1 MKKITIK
8 NRKEFFDELP
18 IAMNK
23 IIVKNQEEFD
33 KLPNEFRNY
42 TEIQVRGNLDRI
54 DRTFINAEISL
65 YGSVRVESISNS
77 AQIGNMYDSSRIE
90 FMLDSTQ
97 VRYMFDLTQVGC
109 MLSSAQVRNMSGSA
123 QIGFMCSSSRIE
135 NMWSTSQV
143 GHMHNFSQV
152 EGMYDFSQIGVMFGS
167 TQVRHMHDAS
177 QIDNMYDSSQVG
189 VMYGS
194 SQVGYTS
201 MNCVIKI
208 VSEDSKILKAAQN
221 AVLIYQDCT
230 GSPGIKDDSATISYT
245 KRVEFSLD
253 NFIRGYDV
261 KTENNKLVLYKF
273 VQNDYTDFHTGKIEY
288 KIGTT
293 VKCPDWNSNADR
305 ECGRG
310 LHVSPS
316 IEFCKRF
323 NNSEDGHALKVLVD
337 PKDIVVHPN
346 PVCPYKIRCR
356 QLTVVKEIK

>member
-42 TEIQVRGNLDRI
+42 TEIQVRDNLDRI

-97 VRYMFDLTQVGC
+97 VGHMSD
-109 MLSSAQVRNMSGSA
+109 SAQVGNMYDSA
-123 QIGFMCSSSRIE
+123 Q
-135 NMWSTSQV
+135 V
-143 GHMHNFSQV
+143 K
-152 EGMYDFSQIGVMFGS
+152 YMFGS
-167 TQVRHMHDAS
+167 TQIED
-177 QIDNMYDSSQVG
+177 
-189 VMYGS
+189 MYGFA
-194 SQVGYTS
+194 QVGYMLDSAQVKYMYGLAQIKYIS
-201 MNCVIKI
+201 MN
-208 VSEDSKILKAAQN
+208 SAAKILSTDVIIHEARQN
-221 AVLIYQDCT
+221 VTLIYQDCT

-273 VQNDYTDFHTGKIEY
+273 VRKNYTDFFTGKIR
-288 KIGTT
+288 
-293 VKCPDWNSNADR
+293 S
-305 ECGRG
+305 
-310 LHVSPS
+310 
-316 IEFCKRF
+316 
-323 NNSEDGHALKVLVD
+323 
-337 PKDIVVHPN
+337 
-346 PVCPYKIRCR
+346 
-356 QLTVVKEIK
+356 